1 MKKIKTKLIFSG
13 FILLIFGVLVYLE
26 TNLPFFKKFLPI
38 GENKLIIVILN
49 INLLLILLLLFLV
62 SRTLVKT
69 YIEQKR
75 GIWGAR
81 LKTKLTITLVL
92 ISIIPSFTLYVL
104 SGGFFQISMDKW
116 FGQKIED
123 TLDDALEF
131 SRFYYE
137 DLFQRHERVGAI
149 IANEIKKKRLL
160 DDPKGLAAYVQ
171 KNTTSRIPEY
181 FTIYDDSGHLLQSA
195 RRLTPEIEKKFSAL
209 ARSSLK
215 DNKIRAI
222 EPLKKGELILSGLQ
236 IANET
241 GEFRAMLFIGEEIE
255 IAGTKSMQEIAIASR
270 ELQKSRPFKKLLKW
284 SFYIPLTLVTLMTVF
299 FSVWV
304 GIKMATE
311 IVTPIEKVKEG
322 VSTIAKGSFDL
333 INLEDKSQDEI
344 GTLVMAFN
352 AMAKDLKIAKDE
364 IEERRR
370 YMEIIL
376 DNVATGIISTDK
388 IGTIQFINK
397 AAQKILGIENE
408 PWAGASLKNILGD
421 DFKKHMKFFLKE
433 AREVRHGSVTREM
446 RLNLKNDVKYIRAS
460 LTTLKDQAR
469 KTEGFVIAFDDI
481 TYIVRAERLAT
492 WREAAKKLTHEIK
505 NPLTPIMLSAER
517 IRRRLLPNS
526 HDQEKEVLENTTSV
540 IIQSVNDI
548 KGIVNELTKLTHSVQ
563 SKTMEDLNSIVDETV
578 LLYEHLYQNL
588 TLTCEKNAL
597 PPFLVD
603 RDGLKRAIINIIT
616 NSIKAIGNNRGA
628 IKITTRH
635 DSDKGFNIIEI
646 ADTGKGIPNEEKSK
660 IFDPYFT
667 KDANGMGLGLAIV
680 HSIILEHHGRI
691 HVEDNYPRGT
701 KFIIEL
707 PTIEA

>member
-1 MKKIKTKLIFSG
+1 
-13 FILLIFGVLVYLE
+13 
-26 TNLPFFKKFLPI
+26 
-38 GENKLIIVILN
+38 
-49 INLLLILLLLFLV
+49 
-62 SRTLVKT
+62 
-69 YIEQKR
+69 
-75 GIWGAR
+75 
-81 LKTKLTITLVL
+81 
-92 ISIIPSFTLYVL
+92 
-104 SGGFFQISMDKW
+104 
-116 FGQKIED
+116 
-123 TLDDALEF
+123 
-131 SRFYYE
+131 
-137 DLFQRHERVGAI
+137 
-149 IANEIKKKRLL
+149 
-160 DDPKGLAAYVQ
+160 
-171 KNTTSRIPEY
+171 
-181 FTIYDDSGHLLQSA
+181 
-195 RRLTPEIEKKFSAL
+195 
-209 ARSSLK
+209 
-215 DNKIRAI
+215 
-222 EPLKKGELILSGLQ
+222 
-236 IANET
+236 
-241 GEFRAMLFIGEEIE
+241 
-255 IAGTKSMQEIAIASR
+255 
-270 ELQKSRPFKKLLKW
+270 
-284 SFYIPLTLVTLMTVF
+284 
-299 FSVWV
+299 
-304 GIKMATE
+304 
-311 IVTPIEKVKEG
+311 
-322 VSTIAKGSFDL
+322 
-333 INLEDKSQDEI
+333 
-344 GTLVMAFN
+344 
-352 AMAKDLKIAKDE
+352 
-364 IEERRR
+364 
-370 YMEIIL
+370 
-376 DNVATGIISTDK
+376 
-388 IGTIQFINK
+388 
-397 AAQKILGIENE
+397 
-408 PWAGASLKNILGD
+408 
-421 DFKKHMKFFLKE
+421 
-433 AREVRHGSVTREM
+433 M